1 MTKNKENAL
10 IRWVLHTYVKALVKL
25 RFHDLVFA
33 PVDIDPNKSILLIAN
48 HFSYWDSLIMFVVNQ
63 RLLRKK
69 FHVMAKEDTEAPLW
83 FVKHGGVFTVKRGSR
98 DMLKS
103 LDYAAALLNDPQN
116 MVLLFPQGKL
126 HANFVERVNFEKGV
140 MRIIDA
146 AGDKCQIIFAA
157 TFVQYLQ
164 HKRPTA
170 TIYLQTVPTGPL
182 TFEQLE
188 SSYQKFFDDN
198 KAKQTEI
205 VL

>member
-1 MTKNKENAL
+1 MITNKENAL
-10 IRWVLHTYVKALVKL
+10 IRWTLHTYVKSLVKL
-25 RFHDLVFA
+25 RFHNLVF
-33 PVDIDPNKSILLIAN
+33 DSIHIDPNKSILLIAN
-48 HFSYWDSLIMFVVNQ
+48 HFSYWDSLILFVVNQ
-63 RLLRKK
+63 RLFKKK

-83 FVKHGGVFTVKRGSR
+83 FVKYGGVFTVKRGSR

-103 LDYAAALLNDPQN
+103 LDYATALLNDPQN

-126 HANFVERVNFEKGV
+126 HANFVNRVNFEKGV
-140 MRIIDA
+140 MRIVDA
-146 AGDKCQIIFAA
+146 AGDKCQVVFAA

-170 TIYLQTVPTGPL
+170 TIYLQPAPFGPL
-182 TFEQLE
+182 TFGQLE
-188 SSYQKFFDDN
+188 TGYQKFFDDK

>member
-1 MTKNKENAL
+1 MVQNKENTL
-10 IRWVLHTYVKALVKL
+10 IRWILHTYVKALVKL
-25 RFHDLVFA
+25 RFHELVVE
-33 PVDIDPNKSILLIAN
+33 PIDVDPNKSILLIAN
-48 HFSYWDSLIMFVVNQ
+48 HFSYWDSLILFVVNQ

-83 FVKHGGVFTVKRGSR
+83 FVKYGGVFTVKKGSR
-98 DMLKS
+98 DMRKS
-103 LDYAAALLNDPQN
+103 LDYAVELLNDPQN
-116 MVLLFPQGKL
+116 MVLIFPQGKL
-126 HANFVERVNFEKGV
+126 HSNFVQTVNFAKGV
-140 MRIIDA
+140 MRIIGA
-146 AGDKCQIIFAA
+146 AENNFQLVFAA

-170 TIYLQTVPTGPL
+170 TIYLQTAPSGPL

-188 SSYQKFFDDN
+188 SSYQKFFDDK

>member
-1 MTKNKENAL
+1 MIKNKENAL
-10 IRWVLHTYVKALVKL
+10 IRRVLHTYVKALVKL
-25 RFHDLVFA
+25 RFHELVFE
-33 PVDIDPNKSILLIAN
+33 PIDIDPNKSILLIAN
-48 HFSYWDSLIMFVVNQ
+48 HFSYWDSLILFVVNQ

-83 FVKHGGVFTVKRGSR
+83 FVKYGGVFTVKRGSR

-103 LDYAAALLNDPQN
+103 LDYAAGLLNDPQN

-140 MRIIDA
+140 MRIVDA
-146 AGDKCQIIFAA
+146 AGGKCQIIFAA
-157 TFVQYLQ
+157 AFIQYLQ

-170 TIYLQTVPTGPL
+170 TIYLQTAPAGPL
-182 TFEQLE
+182 TFEQLQ
-188 SSYQKFFDDN
+188 SGYQKFFDDK
-198 KAKQTEI
+198 KATQTEI